1 MCNLATFSYQ
11 KCVILPKNDINA
23 DFLNLIQMMTEKEKC
38 SLGMMYDANYDTGWS
53 QGEVWRQCIRGD
65 LTVFVYS

>member
-1 MCNLATFSYQ
+1 
-11 KCVILPKNDINA
+11 
-23 DFLNLIQMMTEKEKC
+23 MMTEKEKC
-38 SLGMMYDANYDTGWS
+38 SLDMMYDANYDTGWS